1 MSPLKDGSKIVRALF
16 GTSMLSK
23 KLGARPLFVGPDAHL
38 RGLSHVRM
46 GRNFSSGRG
55 LWLQAVTE
63 HGGEKFSPQIIIG
76 DDVSVSFWGHIAATN
91 YVEIGSNVLIGS
103 KVIITDH
110 NHGLPTDPFKNIV
123 ARSSPRRLDCCPVG
137 RVVIGRNV
145 WIGDGVVIGPGAEI
159 GEGCIIG
166 ANAVVNKDLF
176 RAYTIA
182 VGIPAKPIKRYDLI
196 NRDG

>member
-1 MSPLKDGSKIVRALF
+1 
-16 GTSMLSK
+16 
-23 KLGARPLFVGPDAHL
+23 
-38 RGLSHVRM
+38 M

-110 NHGLPTDPFKNIV
+110 NHGSYGPNV
-123 ARSSPRRLDCCPVG
+123 HSSPDVPPALRLLSVG

-166 ANAVVNKDLF
+166 ANAVVNKSIPP
-176 RAYTIA
+176 YTIA
-182 VGIPAKPIKRYDLI
+182 VGIPAKPIKRFNFEMKEWTSFANAAEND
-196 NRDG
+196 R